1 MDRVSLNDVIDASR
15 PRTYLVRQGQI
26 VVRPREGE
34 IDEGLRDF
42 LKSIAKRAVSKGTE
56 AIRRALGKKKPSEAQ
71 KKAEK
76 SGTQVPEAPEK
87 TATPPTVSKAD
98 RADQEAD
105 KAKKRAA
112 EKVRAAAAEAERPR
126 TPSEKRAATVAAKRK
141 AAMKAAIDA
150 NKVARQKR
158 KKAAAASAELAGDK
172 RASSIKD
179 AGKAGKINAQL
190 AHCILALHYKRGKDV
205 RGSWNICRASLTKH
219 GYLKGPYKEAGK
231 VSDVRPT
238 QKGVRRAMQHAF
250 EKNPLNGG
258 IKGSPPE
265 KFQKFKNIFREIE
278 PTV

>member
-1 MDRVSLNDVIDASR
+1 MPSGRVATS
-15 PRTYLVRQGQI
+15 
-26 VVRPREGE
+26 E
-34 IDEGLRDF
+34 ID
-42 LKSIAKRAVSKGTE
+42 VHP
-56 AIRRALGKKKPSEAQ
+56 PSGATSTANPTRPPNSDDGSANATQSASENNGAC
-71 KKAEK
+71 ASAGR
-76 SGTQVPEAPEK
+76 SGTPNTSRSA
-87 TATPPTVSKAD
+87 TAGD
-98 RADQEAD
+98 
-105 KAKKRAA
+105 
-112 EKVRAAAAEAERPR
+112 
-126 TPSEKRAATVAAKRK
+126 
-141 AAMKAAIDA
+141 IDA

-250 EKNPLNGG
+250 EKHPLNGG
-258 IKGSPPE
+258 VKGSPPE